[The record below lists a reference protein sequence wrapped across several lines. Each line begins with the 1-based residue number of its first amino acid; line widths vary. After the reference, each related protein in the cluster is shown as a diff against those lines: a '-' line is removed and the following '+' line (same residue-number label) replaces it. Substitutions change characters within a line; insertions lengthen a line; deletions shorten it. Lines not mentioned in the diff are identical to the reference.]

1 MKKGFFYSI
10 HAQSVTI
17 WIIAP

>member
-10 HAQSVTI
+10 LAQSVTI